1 MLVHR
6 LVGFTYS
13 VVKHYNFKF
22 SQESRKD
29 NPKVNKKCSR
39 GLVQQQL
46 LREEKR
52 DVCVCAQSCL
62 CDPTDCS
69 PPGSS
74 VHGFSRQE
82 HCNGQPLPILGGL
95 PDPGVEPTSPA
106 SPALAGRCF
115 TTTVIWKV
123 QKERTL
129 TPYYFGPMAPPS

>member
-52 DVCVCAQSCL
+52 DVCVYVLSRVFVTPWTVALQAPLSMGF
-62 CDPTDCS
+62 
-69 PPGSS
+69 PGKNTAMGS
-74 VHGFSRQE
+74 HF
-82 HCNGQPLPILGGL
+82 L
-95 PDPGVEPTSPA
+95 
-106 SPALAGRCF
+106 F
-115 TTTVIWKV
+115 
-123 QKERTL
+123 
-129 TPYYFGPMAPPS
+129 